1 MKMVRMTLAEWVE
14 QHGQAGAA
22 RRIGRNQA
30 HVWHMIKRAS
40 KPGYTI
46 EIIEVGEGENLVVRV
61 LESFES
67 LVYSEAEGLGKKA
80 KRPSRKKP
88 KATNETP
95 ENDERENSSLEDSLE
110 NGSRESSSSIYIY
123 IIESFNDVCSPSMP
137 KVEVLTDK
145 RKRAIDKVIKL
156 DKRFRKPEVWA
167 KYFRYA
173 MQSDFLAGRKP
184 GVDWRCNFDFL
195 THPDRWVKVMEG
207 QYHKESA

>member
-1 MKMVRMTLAEWVE
+1 MKMVRMSLADWVE
-14 QHGQAGAA
+14 QHGQSGAA

-30 HVWHMIKRAS
+30 HVWHMLKRCE
-40 KPGYTI
+40 KPGYSI

-67 LVYSEAEGLGKKA
+67 LVYSEAEGLGKKT
-80 KRPSRKKP
+80 KRKPRKKVV
-88 KATNETP
+88 KEASEATNGDVIEK
-95 ENDERENSSLEDSLE
+95 
-110 NGSRESSSSIYIY
+110 ESKDKESIDIDIY
-123 IIESFNDVCSPSMP
+123 NYVTGQFNNICTTMP
-137 KVEVLTDK
+137 RVEVLTDK
-145 RKRAIDKVIKL
+145 RKRAIERIMKL

-167 KYFRYA
+167 RYFRYV

-195 THPDRWVKVMEG
+195 TNSDRWVKVMEG

>member
-88 KATNETP
+88 VRDADVATN
-95 ENDERENSSLEDSLE
+95 DDVIEDK
-110 NGSRESSSSIYIY
+110 ESKESIDIDIY
-123 IIESFNDVCSPSMP
+123 NYVMGQFNNICTTMP
-137 KVEVLTDK
+137 RVEVLTDK
-145 RKRAIDKVIKL
+145 RKRAIQKVMKL
-156 DKRFRKPEVWA
+156 DKRFRKPEVWT